1 MTLYQFLKE
10 FTLTSY
16 PVTAAADVFVD
27 DKTSLYLEAP
37 VCRELP
43 WYQSQMEFTAN
54 IVNQDSQ
61 LADLEVI
68 CVAPFLNRGVAPF
81 LNRGKDKRTELIVY
95 IKVDKQTLEA
105 LCRQIDNG
113 TLLGRYWNA

>member
-61 LADLEVI
+61 LDDLEVI
-68 CVAPFLNRGVAPF
+68 CLAPF
-81 LNRGKDKRTELIVY
+81 LNRGKGKRTELIVY
-95 IKVDKQTLEA
+95 IKVDKQTLET

>member
-68 CVAPFLNRGVAPF
+68 CVAPFLNRG
-81 LNRGKDKRTELIVY
+81 KDKRTELIVY

>member
-16 PVTAAADVFVD
+16 PISAAADVFVD
-27 DKTSLYLEAP
+27 ENTSRYLEMP
-37 VCRELP
+37 VSPELP
-43 WYQSQMEFTAN
+43 TYKDWMEYKAN
-54 IVNQDSQ
+54 IVNRDSP

-68 CVAPFLNRGVAPF
+68 CVAPYLD
-81 LNRGKDKRTELIVY
+81 RGKNKRTELIVY
-95 IKVDKQTLEA
+95 IKTDKENLETIF
-105 LCRQIDNG
+105 RRIDDE

>member
-43 WYQSQMEFTAN
+43 SYQSQMEFQAN
-54 IVNQDSQ
+54 IVHEASP
-61 LADLEVI
+61 LAGLTVI
-68 CVAPFLNRGVAPF
+68 CVAPYLEHE
-81 LNRGKDKRTELIVY
+81 KRSRAELMVY
-95 IKVDKQTLEA
+95 IQADRKTLESI
-105 LCRQIDNG
+105 CGQIDRG
-113 TLLGRYWNA
+113 ALMGVYWNA

>member
-43 WYQSQMEFTAN
+43 WYQSQLEFTAN
-54 IVNQDSQ
+54 IVNQDSP
-61 LADLEVI
+61 LADLEMI
-68 CVAPFLNRGVAPF
+68 CVAPF

-95 IKVDKQTLEA
+95 IKVDKETLEA
-105 LCRQIDNG
+105 LCRQIDSG

>member
-16 PVTAAADVFVD
+16 PITAAADVFVD

-68 CVAPFLNRGVAPF
+68 CVAPFLNRG
-81 LNRGKDKRTELIVY
+81 KDKRTELIVY

>member
-43 WYQSQMEFTAN
+43 PYQSQMEFQAS
-54 IVNQDSQ
+54 IVHEASP
-61 LADLEVI
+61 LAGLTVI
-68 CVAPFLNRGVAPF
+68 CVAPYLEHE
-81 LNRGKDKRTELIVY
+81 KRSRAELMVY
-95 IKVDKQTLEA
+95 IQADRKTLESICGQIYRGA
-105 LCRQIDNG
+105 LMG
-113 TLLGRYWNA
+113 GYWNA

>member
-27 DKTSLYLEAP
+27 DKSSLYLEAP

-43 WYQSQMEFTAN
+43 WYQSQIEFTAN

-68 CVAPFLNRGVAPF
+68 CVAPF

-105 LCRQIDNG
+105 LCRQIDSG

>member
-68 CVAPFLNRGVAPF
+68 CLAPF

-113 TLLGRYWNA
+113 TLLGGYWNA

>member
-43 WYQSQMEFTAN
+43 WYQSQIEFTAN

-68 CVAPFLNRGVAPF
+68 CVAPF

>member
-43 WYQSQMEFTAN
+43 WYQSQIEFTAN

-68 CVAPFLNRGVAPF
+68 CVAPF

-105 LCRQIDNG
+105 LCRQIDSG

>member
-16 PVTAAADVFVD
+16 PVTAATDVFVD

-68 CVAPFLNRGVAPF
+68 CVAPFLNRG
-81 LNRGKDKRTELIVY
+81 KDKRTELIVY

-105 LCRQIDNG
+105 LCRQIDTG

>member
-27 DKTSLYLEAP
+27 DKNSLYLEAP

-68 CVAPFLNRGVAPF
+68 CVAPFLNRG
-81 LNRGKDKRTELIVY
+81 KDKRTELIVY
-95 IKVDKQTLEA
+95 IKVDKETLEA
-105 LCRQIDNG
+105 LCRQIDSG

>member
-43 WYQSQMEFTAN
+43 PYQSQMEFQAN

-68 CVAPFLNRGVAPF
+68 CVAPFLNRG
-81 LNRGKDKRTELIVY
+81 KDKRTELIVY
-95 IKVDKQTLEA
+95 IKVDKETLEA
-105 LCRQIDNG
+105 LCRQIDSG
-113 TLLGRYWNA
+113 TLLGGYWNA

>member
-43 WYQSQMEFTAN
+43 WYQSQMEFPAN
-54 IVNQDSQ
+54 IVNQDSP

-68 CVAPFLNRGVAPF
+68 CVAPFLNRGK
-81 LNRGKDKRTELIVY
+81 GKRTELIVY

>member
-54 IVNQDSQ
+54 LVNQDSQ

-68 CVAPFLNRGVAPF
+68 CVAPF

-95 IKVDKQTLEA
+95 IKVDKETLEA
-105 LCRQIDNG
+105 ICRRIDDG

>member
-27 DKTSLYLEAP
+27 DKTSLYLEAH

-43 WYQSQMEFTAN
+43 WYQSQIEFTAN

-68 CVAPFLNRGVAPF
+68 CVAPFLNRG
-81 LNRGKDKRTELIVY
+81 KDKRTELIVY
-95 IKVDKQTLEA
+95 IKVDKETLEA
-105 LCRQIDNG
+105 LCRQIDSG
-113 TLLGRYWNA
+113 TLLGGYWNA

>member
-43 WYQSQMEFTAN
+43 SYQSQMEFQAN
-54 IVNQDSQ
+54 IVHEASP
-61 LADLEVI
+61 LAGLTVI
-68 CVAPFLNRGVAPF
+68 CVAPFLNRGK
-81 LNRGKDKRTELIVY
+81 GKRTELMVY
-95 IKVDKQTLEA
+95 IKVDKETLEA
-105 LCRQIDNG
+105 LCRRIDDG